1 MEEAQREFGGRLAI
15 AALGAVPKE
24 LNSDRVRLIHDG
36 TYSVDINRRI
46 RVRDRMR
53 FPLIDD
59 AAAVMCSVED
69 HVDREVQKVRFSMVY
84 DIARAHKLIPV
95 RRMDWGYQAFRLP
108 GPKETPEEESA
119 VYLHT
124 RGTFGVASAAYW

>member
-1 MEEAQREFGGRLAI
+1 M
-15 AALGAVPKE
+15 
-24 LNSDRVRLIHDG
+24 
-36 TYSVDINRRI
+36 
-46 RVRDRMR
+46 RDRMR

-95 RRMDWGYQAFRLP
+95 RRMDWGYQAF
-108 GPKETPEEESA
+108 
-119 VYLHT
+119 
-124 RGTFGVASAAYW
+124 

>member
-1 MEEAQREFGGRLAI
+1 M
-15 AALGAVPKE
+15 
-24 LNSDRVRLIHDG
+24 
-36 TYSVDINRRI
+36 VDINRRI

-69 HVDREVQKVRFSMVY
+69 HVEREMQKVRFSMVY

-124 RGTFGVASAAYW
+124 RGTFGVASAAYWWGRCAASAVRLAHTTLQMSTWACGTYCSLMMGG